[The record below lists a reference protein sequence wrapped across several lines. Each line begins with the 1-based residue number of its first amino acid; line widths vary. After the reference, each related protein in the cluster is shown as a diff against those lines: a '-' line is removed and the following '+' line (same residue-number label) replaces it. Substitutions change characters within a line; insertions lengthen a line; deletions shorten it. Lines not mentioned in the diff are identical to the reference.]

1 LSYQSIIAQW
11 LAEGKQVGFVKKMQ
25 AAPVTVSADSDR
37 SIYKDAGEIIA
48 LPCSFLFDSEK
59 MGVELII
66 DGVDTE
72 KFYTAE
78 RLYSL
83 GLIEYNGFIWCS
95 RYEPASNRYA
105 ISIATTPKSVELF
118 ELKVINTDTTSS
130 HTIINYIANFGKV
143 VATPAMTTYELLKGL
158 YEKLPIVVPPP
169 KVEVEVP
176 PPEVEVRVPPAPP
189 PTPPPTLPAIKLKPE
204 KYVRTRKRGVVEG

>member
-1 LSYQSIIAQW
+1 MSYQAIIAQW

-25 AAPVTVSADSDR
+25 TASITVSADSDK
-37 SIYKDAGEIIA
+37 SIYKDVGEIIA
-48 LPCSFLFDSEK
+48 LPCFFLFDSEK
-59 MGVELII
+59 MGIELII
-66 DGVDTE
+66 DDVDTE

-95 RYEPASNRYA
+95 RYESASNRYA
-105 ISIATTPKSVELF
+105 ISIATTPKSVESF
-118 ELKVINTDTTSS
+118 ELKVINTDTASS
-130 HTIINYIANFGKV
+130 HTIISYIANFGKV
-143 VATPAMTTYELLKGL
+143 IATPEMTTYELLKGL

-169 KVEVEVP
+169 KVEVVP
-176 PPEVEVRVPPAPP
+176 PPPP
-189 PTPPPTLPAIKLKPE
+189 PPPPKPTLPAIKLKPE